1 MQLPDTKLLLIAG
14 VLVIL
19 VFIWWMSPKSKSKE
33 SFQNIDDEDDDSGAM
48 VFPPGQCEK
57 LQGLRVS
64 VQGEIN
70 KAKISGNV
78 GGRKAYESALKA
90 LENTMSLS
98 NCDMN
103 SGPMTQEEAV
113 VASLGNE
120 GQGQEELTA

>member
-1 MQLPDTKLLLIAG
+1 MQLPDTKILLIAG

-33 SFQNIDDEDDDSGAM
+33 SFQNIDEADDSEGM

-57 LQGLRVS
+57 LHGLRVS
-64 VQGEIN
+64 VQSEIN

-78 GGRKAYESALKA
+78 GGRKAYESALTA
-90 LENTMSLS
+90 LENTMNLS
-98 NCDMN
+98 GCDMN

-113 VASLGNE
+113 VASLGTD
-120 GQGQEELTA
+120 GQQQEAQ